1 MTIVITIYIV
11 IVITIVIVVTIVII
25 IVITITIAIIITRPK
40 PAYGLQGLAGGI
52 VGPEYSSSWY
62 ILGSRFA
69 PPALSLD
76 FFNSYMRTNSFF
88 EVGCHYI

>member
-11 IVITIVIVVTIVII
+11 IVIIIVIVVTIVII

-52 VGPEYSSSWY
+52 VGPEYSSSEY
-62 ILGSRFA
+62 ILGCSQCLA
-69 PPALSLD
+69 SASGAQLGLGIA
-76 FFNSYMRTNSFF
+76 N
-88 EVGCHYI
+88 

>member
-11 IVITIVIVVTIVII
+11 IVITIHIVIVVTIVII

-52 VGPEYSSSWY
+52 VGSGNSSSEY
-62 ILGSRFA
+62 ILGCSQ
-69 PPALSLD
+69 
-76 FFNSYMRTNSFF
+76 
-88 EVGCHYI
+88 